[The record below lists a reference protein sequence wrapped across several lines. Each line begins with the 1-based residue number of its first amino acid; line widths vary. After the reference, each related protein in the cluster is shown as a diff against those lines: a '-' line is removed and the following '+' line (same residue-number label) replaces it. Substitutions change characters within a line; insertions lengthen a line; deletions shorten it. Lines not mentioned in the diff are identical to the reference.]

1 MNNNLP
7 ELRIYIS
14 FVMDDYILAQ
24 PCAQLLQSVIK
35 AGLNSHFNTIFFSPN
50 ETKIGEK
57 ALESLAARIEES
69 DIAIVLISHSYLNE
83 SDEAQRVYIKHPHPI
98 IIELEPVIDGAS
110 FAPFDRND
118 VAVERSFSEGDNTTD
133 KIKFASQVTKTVRRV
148 LIERKTHHPVSLPAL
163 SPREIAEQLIAT
175 PLSEF
180 TVKTVPSRATRGFG
194 AAGRADNGSSN
205 DASASVTDIVEE
217 LVGWSRTPSSDQP
230 RLCALLGDVGT
241 GKTTTSIL
249 VACRLLE
256 LRKKGEPVPFP
267 FYFDLRKIS
276 PNGLDDFGLHVLLTK
291 FLAGYSHQF
300 TSANEILEIIH
311 NENTLV
317 IFDGLDEVLVHLSL
331 SDGQRLT
338 RSLLDALNLNDS
350 DSGDMTPHTRLL
362 LSCRTQYFRTF
373 EDEASFF
380 DHDETHHKGDNKP
393 LILTLLPFDEDQI
406 QEYLRRNVPH
416 ADVGRF
422 LETIRSVHNLRELAS
437 QPLLLNMIREV
448 LLTVDDDLG
457 FGQQVRSVNLYERF
471 VSKWLRR
478 DDGKQSL
485 IPEHKIQLMTHLAW
499 QVWRSGSRTWSA
511 RWMETW
517 MLQFL
522 HDHPD
527 MELDYKE
534 RMPDQWKQDFRT
546 ATFLTRRRDDFSFAH
561 SSLLEYFLAKHL
573 ADSLTAK
580 SADKAL
586 AAWDITRPSDETFA
600 FFTELIESLDND
612 ARDRAI
618 ARLEY
623 VGKHASVTA
632 RENIFAYTLRAIRQG
647 KPHPHPDALVLSDTD
662 LRGLSIGSKQTHL
675 NLSGVLL
682 RGARLDDAHIINTN
696 LDRTDATGTSMR
708 RTLIEHC
715 TLTHT
720 NLTDAD
726 LTGTIFRHCNIKGA
740 SLEQAKRYRTQLLH
754 TTGYQQ
760 QLTDVLT
767 APLPEHS
774 TLQPLSLA
782 HILGGHS
789 GHVRALKWS
798 PDGHH
803 ILTGSQD
810 ATARIWDAA
819 TGENTLTLTH
829 NTWVRAVAWSPDG
842 HHILTGSQ
850 DGITR
855 IWDATTGK
863 NTLTLTHTDWVTAVA
878 WSPDGHH
885 ILTGSEDRTTRVW
898 DAETGENT
906 LTLTHNT
913 WVRTVAWSPDGH
925 HILTGSSDG
934 TARIWDATTGTNTL
948 TTTHSTWVRAVAWS
962 PDGHHILTGSGD
974 GTARIWDATTGTNT
988 LTLTHTD
995 WVTAVAWSPDGHHIL
1010 TGSQDATARI
1020 WDATTGTNT
1029 LTLRHTDWVRAVA
1042 WSPDGHHIL
1051 TGSQDATARIW
1062 DAETGEPVRFMFAT
1076 LPEGECA
1083 VLSADHTRVIGASLY
1098 AWRWLGRYAK
1108 HPDGTLERIPIEIDG
1123 SLPPLSHNAET
1134 E

>member
-24 PCAQLLQSVIK
+24 SCAQLLQSVIK

-98 IIELEPVIDGAS
+98 IVELEPVIDGAS

-148 LIERKTHHPVSLPAL
+148 LIERKTHHPVPLPAL

-380 DHDETHHKGDNKP
+380 DHDETHHKGDNKT

-803 ILTGSQD
+803 ILTGSEDRTTRVWD
-810 ATARIWDAA
+810 AT

-829 NTWVRAVAWSPDG
+829 NTWVRTVAWSPDG

-850 DGITR
+850 DATAR
-855 IWDATTGK
+855 I
-863 NTLTLTHTDWVTAVA
+863 
-878 WSPDGHH
+878 
-885 ILTGSEDRTTRVW
+885 W

-925 HILTGSSDG
+925 HILTGSGDG

-995 WVTAVAWSPDGHHIL
+995 WV
-1010 TGSQDATARI
+1010 
-1020 WDATTGTNT
+1020 
-1029 LTLRHTDWVRAVA
+1029 RAVA

-1083 VLSADHTRVIGASLY
+1083 VLSADHTRVIGASPF